1 VSNVA
6 GADGRFPHIAG
17 MRIVWDA
24 NGTAQTLSG
33 TAPPYAVTR
42 TGTRVREVVLD
53 DGRVLVANGIMLAN
67 APSVS
72 IATIDFLAVQGG
84 DQYPFNN
91 VPFVRLGVTYQRA
104 FFNYL
109 TQGLG
114 GVVSRRDYPNNINN
128 RIIRRN

>member
-1 VSNVA
+1 
-6 GADGRFPHIAG
+6 
-17 MRIVWDA
+17 
-24 NGTAQTLSG
+24 
-33 TAPPYAVTR
+33 
-42 TGTRVREVVLD
+42 VRDVILN
-53 DGRVLVANGIMLAN
+53 DGRVLVANGQVVPG
-67 APSVS
+67 APNVD

-91 VPFVRLGVTYQRA
+91 APFIRLGVTYQRA

-114 GVVSRRDYPNNINN
+114 GSILGRDYPNIFNN